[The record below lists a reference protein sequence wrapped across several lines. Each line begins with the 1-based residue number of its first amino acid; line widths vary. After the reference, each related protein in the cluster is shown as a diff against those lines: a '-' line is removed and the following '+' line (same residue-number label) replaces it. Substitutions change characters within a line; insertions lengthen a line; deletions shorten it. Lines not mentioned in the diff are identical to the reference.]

1 MAKRY
6 LLLLAFVWIAVNPAL
21 QSGGQQQG
29 QSKEPVFRVDVDLV
43 LLNVAV
49 TDSKGHYVTNL
60 RPADFAVF
68 EDGIAQK
75 VSTFGEGNG
84 PQRLVEEANNPG
96 GAGSAGGELGT
107 MSGANVFI
115 LFDTS
120 NYMYR
125 GFAIAQDAIAEFV
138 RSLDSPE
145 RVAFYSYS
153 RNLSR
158 GAVLTADRAQVLQ
171 GVRSTTAGDDPA
183 LYNALLLTLKDAGQ
197 YSGRKVVVVFSNGP
211 DKASMVAPED
221 IGELA
226 QSEGIPIYV
235 ISTRQANQDPVS
247 STVFQRMS
255 AATGGASYFAKSWKD
270 QQRAFAAIR
279 NDVGHLY
286 LLSYYPQPNPN
297 RGWRA
302 ITVKLVGA
310 AAKKKYQIRTRSGYR
325 PRASARPRISL
336 ESTSSEKESGEKR

>member
-1 MAKRY
+1 
-6 LLLLAFVWIAVNPAL
+6 
-21 QSGGQQQG
+21 
-29 QSKEPVFRVDVDLV
+29 
-43 LLNVAV
+43 
-49 TDSKGHYVTNL
+49 
-60 RPADFAVF
+60 
-68 EDGIAQK
+68 
-75 VSTFGEGNG
+75 
-84 PQRLVEEANNPG
+84 
-96 GAGSAGGELGT
+96 

-145 RVAFYSYS
+145 KVAFYSYS

-158 GAVLTADRAQVLQ
+158 GAVLTADRSQVLQ

-235 ISTRQANQDPVS
+235 VSTRQANQDPIS

-297 RGWRA
+297 RGWRT
-302 ITVKLVGA
+302 ITMKLTGP
-310 AAKKKYQIRTRSGYR
+310 AAKKYHLRTRSGYR
-325 PRASARPRISL
+325 PKPPNAA
-336 ESTSSEKESGEKR
+336 GEPAAAQ